1 MPMFEELISTPVMVS
16 TSRRAT
22 SWMVCPSMVIQ
33 PGATLTWLFSSNLP
47 EASAA
52 DMLNGLITEPGS
64 KVSVRVRLRMKA
76 GAKLARLFGL

>member
-33 PGATLTWLFSSNLP
+33 PGATLT
-47 EASAA
+47 
-52 DMLNGLITEPGS
+52 
-64 KVSVRVRLRMKA
+64 
-76 GAKLARLFGL
+76 